1 MYHSQYIID
10 IRLIIHRDIT
20 LENYSRLYY
29 KVKRKNKKEEK
40 LRTKYRCDDVTAM
53 KIFTGH
59 TRTWEDSGYE
69 CAKAFLTG

>member
-40 LRTKYRCDDVTAM
+40 LRTKYRCDD
-53 KIFTGH
+53 GDSYEDLH
-59 TRTWEDSGYE
+59 RTHKNMGG
-69 CAKAFLTG
+69 FRI